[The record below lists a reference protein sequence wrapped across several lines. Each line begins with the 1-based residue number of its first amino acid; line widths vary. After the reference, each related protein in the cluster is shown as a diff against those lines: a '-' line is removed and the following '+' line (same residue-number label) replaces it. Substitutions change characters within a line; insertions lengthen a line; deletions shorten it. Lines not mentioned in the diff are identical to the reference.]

1 MQLISIPPLF
11 NLNTDNQLNFMDK
24 IIIDLSDIHYQQG
37 WEVHV
42 KKTDYFFT
50 EKLILPLRGLPFSS
64 QTVPL

>member
-24 IIIDLSDIHYQQG
+24 IIIDLSDIHYRQG

-42 KKTDYFFT
+42 KKKITSLQKNSFHLYD
-50 EKLILPLRGLPFSS
+50 
-64 QTVPL
+64 V